1 MSEDPTLGLQFLYFK
16 PPFCTSSIM
25 VLVSSSPSNQ
35 GMGSFSGMNPA
46 PVKLLKVL
54 SKVLLFQLSAD
65 TDLIWPPQLSVTY
78 V

>member
-1 MSEDPTLGLQFLYFK
+1 
-16 PPFCTSSIM
+16 M